1 MKHAIRNIEK
11 PSTHRT
17 ALDGLVSPAVALH
30 LETTGPLCADL
41 FMSALRGSDTQPHK
55 DTAIFLHSESW
66 FDVSSTERSFP
77 SNHSSVNRPRSE
89 APQNNNNNNN
99 DDDDDENNS
108 PARRRLL
115 CPHLARW
122 VRPTASSPV
131 LNTNLL
137 TGVML
142 LKDAGPLRCGHTV
155 LHLPCSGARVCA
167 RARVLRSRSAPPS
180 AHRHRHITIKHNK

>member
-1 MKHAIRNIEK
+1 MDRLAPPWLCTWRQQ
-11 PSTHRT
+11 
-17 ALDGLVSPAVALH
+17 GLYVPIYSC
-30 LETTGPLCADL
+30 PLCVGPTHSL
-41 FMSALRGSDTQPHK
+41 TKTLPFR
-55 DTAIFLHSESW
+55 IFLHSESW
-66 FDVSSTERSFP
+66 FDVSSAERSFP

-89 APQNNNNNNN
+89 APQNNNNNN
-99 DDDDDENNS
+99 DDDDDDNS

-115 CPHLARW
+115 WPHLARW
-122 VRPTASSPV
+122 VEPTANSLV

-142 LKDAGPLRCGHTV
+142 LKDAGPLRYGHTV